1 MERDSMHKI
10 ALNGDLSMI
19 GVTEQFPRMA
29 QYVAGAADAVTAGTA
44 VHPPIEIDLTGVNAL
59 DACGCQLLVAFVR
72 NIRKQWGRVPCL
84 RLSDDCRGTIRTLGF
99 GDELLAGE
107 CA

>member
-1 MERDSMHKI
+1 MDRDSMHKI

-19 GVTEQFPRMA
+19 GVTEQFPLMA
-29 QYVAGAADAVTAGTA
+29 QYVAGAVEVVTAGDA
-44 VHPPIEIDLTGVNAL
+44 VHPFIEIDLTGVHAL

-72 NIRKQWGRVPCL
+72 NIRKRWGGVPCL
-84 RLSDDCRGTIRTLGF
+84 KLSDDCRGTIHTLGF

>member
-1 MERDSMHKI
+1 MDRDCMHKI

-19 GVTEQFPRMA
+19 GVTEQFPLMA
-29 QYVAGAADAVTAGTA
+29 QYVDGAVEVVAADDA
-44 VHPPIEIDLTGVNAL
+44 VHLPIEIDLTGIHAL
-59 DACGCQLLVAFVR
+59 DACGCQLLVSFVR
-72 NIRKQWGRVPCL
+72 NIRKRSAGAPSL
-84 RLSDDCRGTIRTLGF
+84 KLSDDCRGTIHTLGF